1 MHIEKLSVK
10 DREVTVRLS
19 ADDDCEIMQ
28 LFALRTGK
36 TAE

>member
-19 ADDDCEIMQ
+19 ADEIMQ

>member
-19 ADDDCEIMQ
+19 ADEIVKIMQ